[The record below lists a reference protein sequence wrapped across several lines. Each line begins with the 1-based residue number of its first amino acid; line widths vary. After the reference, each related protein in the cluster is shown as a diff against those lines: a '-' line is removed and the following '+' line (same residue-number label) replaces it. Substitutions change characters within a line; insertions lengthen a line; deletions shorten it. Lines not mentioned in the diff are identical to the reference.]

1 MNEEQLQ
8 RIVKNALDNALD
20 QRDRIDHESHRA
32 DHEWVKLQ
40 REREKRWNDN
50 VELAKKSAIGF
61 LTIGILTLLIKGTA
75 FIGGLVLAAFG
86 AARGEPP
93 ATGG

>member
-1 MNEEQLQ
+1 MGDNDMQQLVE
-8 RIVKNALDNALD
+8 RAITAALDK
-20 QRDRIDHESHRA
+20 RDRIDHETHRA
-32 DHEWVKLQ
+32 DHAWVSLQ

-61 LTIGILTLLIKGTA
+61 LTIGVLTLLIKGAA

-86 AARGEPP
+86 AVRGEPP